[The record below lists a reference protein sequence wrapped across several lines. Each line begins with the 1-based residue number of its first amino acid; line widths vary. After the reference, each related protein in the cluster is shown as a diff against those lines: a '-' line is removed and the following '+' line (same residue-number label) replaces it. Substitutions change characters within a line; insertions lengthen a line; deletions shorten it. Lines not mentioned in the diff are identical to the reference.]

1 MSGVADRRSTLD
13 DGTRSRPRRVDHA
26 LFALWAAWAVNA
38 IALFVN
44 QLIFGGSGIGPG
56 PSLGIVSLL
65 IQAISFVF
73 VARGSGVARG
83 VTVVFLVLAALPL
96 PLAVRLVRDG
106 SILSAGYLAASFAL
120 KGVGVLWL
128 FTADAKRWFAIE
140 ARGL

>member
-26 LFALWAAWAVNA
+26 LVALWAAWAVNA

-44 QLIFGGSGIGPG
+44 QAIFGGSGIGPG

-73 VARGSGVARG
+73 VARG

-106 SILSAGYLAASFAL
+106 SILSSGYLAASFAL